1 MHAHVWTAV
10 TVAGVLAWAAIP
22 HADILVTLPQADSW
36 RFSTSPATASL
47 SADGR
52 YVALS
57 SYARLVPA
65 DTDARADIYVLDRI
79 SGAVTLESVAVDDRP
94 LIGDSS
100 HPRLSGDG
108 RYLVFDT
115 VVVTVDGRLDTD
127 IVIRDRVRNTATYVS
142 HDRPPGRAASRH
154 PAISADGH
162 VVVFASAGKTLV
174 DGSDENGPSEDV
186 YAFDTTTRAITRVSV
201 DSHGVQRST
210 GASFSPAVSGDGRF
224 VAFTSTAS
232 LDGNGGHADAG
243 ARASL
248 RAQVYVRDVRL
259 GITTLA
265 SVATTGTPAAGPS
278 DHPAISDDGRYV
290 AFVSEA
296 RLVRGDDNR
305 SADVFVRDL
314 QDHSTTLVSRSAGGG
329 SGNGASVSPAI
340 SADGRFVAFQSTAS
354 DLVCARRCAAATD
367 DVNLLPDVFLLD
379 RVTNEMRWLS
389 ATVTGG
395 WPEESDAPQMDATG
409 SVVTFSSRHPIEAG
423 DLRNDFDLFVRV
435 AAGLNSDSASIGSK

>member
-1 MHAHVWTAV
+1 MHAHAWTAV

-36 RFSTSPATASL
+36 RFSTSPATASV

-79 SGAVTLESVAVDDRP
+79 SGAVTLESVTADDRP

-142 HDRPPGRAASRH
+142 RDRPPARAASRH
-154 PAISADGH
+154 PAISEDGH
-162 VVVFASAGKTLV
+162 VVVFASARTTLV

-186 YAFDTTTRAITRVSV
+186 YAFDTTTRAHHPYQCRQPRSSTVV
-201 DSHGVQRST
+201 PGPASH
-210 GASFSPAVSGDGRF
+210 PPISGDGRF

-232 LDGNGGHADAG
+232 LDGNAPPCGRWRACQSPGAGLRPRHA
-243 ARASL
+243 ARHHH
-248 RAQVYVRDVRL
+248 
-259 GITTLA
+259 
-265 SVATTGTPAAGPS
+265 TGK
-278 DHPAISDDGRYV
+278 
-290 AFVSEA
+290 
-296 RLVRGDDNR
+296 RGDNR
-305 SADVFVRDL
+305 
-314 QDHSTTLVSRSAGGG
+314 HAGGG
-329 SGNGASVSPAI
+329 SE
-340 SADGRFVAFQSTAS
+340 R
-354 DLVCARRCAAATD
+354 
-367 DVNLLPDVFLLD
+367 
-379 RVTNEMRWLS
+379 
-389 ATVTGG
+389 
-395 WPEESDAPQMDATG
+395 
-409 SVVTFSSRHPIEAG
+409 SSG
-423 DLRNDFDLFVRV
+423 DQR
-435 AAGLNSDSASIGSK
+435 